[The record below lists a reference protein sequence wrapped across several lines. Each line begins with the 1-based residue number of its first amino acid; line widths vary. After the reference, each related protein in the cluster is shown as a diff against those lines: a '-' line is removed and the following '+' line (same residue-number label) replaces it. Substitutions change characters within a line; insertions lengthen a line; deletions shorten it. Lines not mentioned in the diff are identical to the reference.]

1 MNIVQ
6 PTCTCR
12 AKRRQVQVVGW
23 LYNKEKLKKEL
34 INRVVLA
41 DSEIEALVHKS
52 QLLEKHDPQNIQNCC
67 YILRVGKVFQ
77 SQTGD
82 EEVIG
87 LTSNSQG
94 KGKTRKVVYEIGPSE
109 TKIVKTLEY
118 IKMPD
123 NICATYSPLYRLSS
137 KGVMLLNASIVEP
150 GYEGPLS
157 CFLVNF
163 SSERVTFFPE
173 DDIAKMIFHKL
184 DNTPVNLKRKI
195 ISETNYERDLAMA
208 AKKYHQTFLDV
219 TSISE
224 KAAENAEKKLK
235 TFALST
241 SVTLI
246 LIVAFATAEPLLSKW
261 LYERTGIYTLTQRI
275 EDTKLLKDLQNAELL
290 AKIEELKLE
299 VQKLKSTQVPG
310 KSK

>member
-1 MNIVQ
+1 MVI
-6 PTCTCR
+6 T
-12 AKRRQVQVVGW
+12 
-23 LYNKEKLKKEL
+23 
-34 INRVVLA
+34 
-41 DSEIEALVHKS
+41 DSEIQTLVLNNN
-52 QLLEKHDPQNIQNCC
+52 LLENHEPQNIQNCC

-82 EEVIG
+82 EEVLG
-87 LTSNSQG
+87 LTFNSQG
-94 KGKTRKVVYEIGPSE
+94 KGKNRKVVFEIGPSE

-123 NICATYSPLYRLSS
+123 DLCATYSPLYRLSS

-163 SSERVTFFPE
+163 SSERVTLYPE

-184 DNTPVNLKRKI
+184 DKVPSNLKRKKI
-195 ISETNYERDLAMA
+195 TEKNYEYDLAMA

-224 KAAENAEKKLK
+224 KAADQAEKKIKGLAITTSIVLVLII
-235 TFALST
+235 TFAT
-241 SVTLI
+241 I
-246 LIVAFATAEPLLSKW
+246 EPLLSKW
-261 LYERTGIYTLTQRI
+261 LYERTGIYTLTQRL
-275 EDTKLLKDLQNAELL
+275 EDTKLHKDLQNASLL
-290 AKIEELKLE
+290 AEIEKLKLE
-299 VQKLKSTQVPG
+299 LQNLKASNNKIV
-310 KSK
+310 K